1 MRAFRFRCVQTSK
14 RENLYTY
21 CAKQSKSFLGGL
33 ARGWGTIN
41 LGVAFW
47 IVECAART
55 GNRKLTDV
63 VKLLKEFHDKRIFAA
78 DRYYLFADGTMML

>member
-1 MRAFRFRCVQTSK
+1 M
-14 RENLYTY
+14 
-21 CAKQSKSFLGGL
+21 

-47 IVECAART
+47 MVECAART

-63 VKLLKEFHDKRIFAA
+63 VKLLKEFHDKRIFAS
-78 DRYYLFADGTMML
+78 DRYYLFADGTIRCYNKNYMREERKRIFLTYMCP